1 MSKNKTPQA
10 IRGTQDIFGPEAEAF
25 AFVVETFERVRKLY
39 RFRRVE
45 MPVFE
50 KTEVFARSIGETT
63 DIVSKEM
70 YSFDDRG
77 GDSLTLRPEFTA
89 GIARAYLTNG
99 WQQHAPLKVGT
110 HGPLFRYERPQ
121 KGRYRQFHQID
132 AEIIGAA
139 EPQADVEL
147 LAMADQLLKELGIE
161 GVTLH
166 LNTLGDGD
174 SREAWRAA
182 LIEYFSAVKDELS
195 EDSQERLEKNPL
207 RILDSKDRRDRKFVA
222 DAPKIDAFLSDEAT
236 ALFDAVTSGLDAA
249 GVKWVRAESLVRGL
263 DYYRHTA
270 FEFIPDE
277 GSAAA
282 DALGSQST
290 ILGGGRYD
298 GLMESLGGAP
308 TPAVGWAAGIERL
321 AMLVGEEK
329 LDLLRPETLIVLP
342 DGPSAIAKAT
352 ALTAFIRRRLPELVE
367 KIDALRWQRNFQIE
381 DASSEGIIADT
392 DGDYE
397 FSGAFELAF
406 KHNQRKQ
413 FDKAKRDG
421 ASVIVTVRDDGTT
434 SERSML
440 VSSSRTETDFAKGAL
455 GMHALWS
462 LIEMELQGEE
472 YSLVNN
478 RQIKLP

>member
-1 MSKNKTPQA
+1 MAKPNTPQA
-10 IRGTQDIFGPEAEAF
+10 IRGTQDIFGADAEAF

-50 KTEVFARSIGETT
+50 KTDVFSRAIGETT
-63 DIVSKEM
+63 DVVSKEM
-70 YSFDDRG
+70 YSFLDRG
-77 GDSLTLRPEFTA
+77 DESLTLRPEFTA

-99 WQQHAPLKVGT
+99 WQQHAPLKVAT

-147 LAMADQLLKELGIE
+147 LAMADQVIRELGIE

-174 SREAWRAA
+174 SRDAWRAA
-182 LIEYFSAVKDELS
+182 LVGYFGAVRGELS

-207 RILDSKDRRDRKFVA
+207 RILDSKDPRDRKFVA
-222 DAPKIDAFLSDEAT
+222 DAPKIDAFLSDEAR
-236 ALFDAVTSGLDAA
+236 AFFDAVTSGLDAA
-249 GVKWVRAESLVRGL
+249 GVKWARAESLVRGL

-270 FEFIPDE
+270 FEFVPDE

-282 DALGSQST
+282 AALGSQST

-321 AMLVGEEK
+321 AMLVGEVGDDQLDVVVFAENDEAIPYCIDLVTK
-329 LDLLRPETLIVLP
+329 LRVAGGPG
-342 DGPSAIAKAT
+342 DGFIA
-352 ALTAFIRRRLPELVE
+352 EM
-367 KIDALRWQRNFQIE
+367 
-381 DASSEGIIADT
+381 
-392 DGDYE
+392 
-397 FSGAFELAF
+397 
-406 KHNQRKQ
+406 
-413 FDKAKRDG
+413 
-421 ASVIVTVRDDGTT
+421 IVTGSPKKRFQKASKAGAREIVRLHVEDNGSLAYHVHVQNNET
-434 SERSML
+434 SQ
-440 VSSSRTETDFAKGAL
+440 VTDFLK
-455 GMHALWS
+455 HDWPPVQKS
-462 LIEMELQGEE
+462 
-472 YSLVNN
+472 
-478 RQIKLP
+478 

>member
-1 MSKNKTPQA
+1 MSKTPQA
-10 IRGTQDIFGPEAEAF
+10 IRGTQDIFGADAEAF

-39 RFRRVE
+39 RFRRAE

-50 KTEVFARSIGETT
+50 KTEVFSRAIGETT
-63 DIVSKEM
+63 DVVSKEM

-77 GDSLTLRPEFTA
+77 GESLTLRPEFTA

-99 WQQHAPLKVGT
+99 WQQHAPLKLAT

-147 LAMADQLLKELGIE
+147 LAMADQIIRELGIE

-182 LIEYFSAVKDELS
+182 LVEHFRAVKGELS

-207 RILDSKDRRDRKFVA
+207 RILDSKDRRDQQFVA
-222 DAPKIDAFLSDEAT
+222 GAPKIDEFLTDEAK
-236 ALFDAVTSGLDAA
+236 AFFDAVTSGLDAA
-249 GVKWVRAESLVRGL
+249 GVKWARAESLVRGL

-277 GSAAA
+277 GSEAAGK
-282 DALGSQST
+282 LGSQST

-321 AMLVGEEK
+321 AMLVGDVANDRIEIAIAVENRKRESDAAAAAAMFRRMGIRTELFASGSIRKRYDKARK
-329 LDLLRPETLIVLP
+329 LDPGVLISMDVREDGSERQNWIATLPEIKLH
-342 DGPSAIAKAT
+342 DEAFS
-352 ALTAFIRRRLPELVE
+352 AFI
-367 KIDALRWQRNFQIE
+367 ARWDIP
-381 DASSEGIIADT
+381 DDT
-392 DGDYE
+392 Y
-397 FSGAFELAF
+397 
-406 KHNQRKQ
+406 
-413 FDKAKRDG
+413 
-421 ASVIVTVRDDGTT
+421 
-434 SERSML
+434 
-440 VSSSRTETDFAKGAL
+440 
-455 GMHALWS
+455 
-462 LIEMELQGEE
+462 
-472 YSLVNN
+472 
-478 RQIKLP
+478 